1 MMRFSVGLICL
12 PLILSG
18 CSRDEAPAAP
28 VPQATASAD
37 AAAAASAPLPAP
49 AAVDEKVLLPQLMQA
64 VFADAYR
71 PASKDALAE
80 LPEPDERS
88 VRSLHLITPT
98 GAKVL
103 ENGLAALVV
112 NGEMAD
118 EQGVTSTAH
127 VTPGRLSVYLLRQE
141 QGKWVVQ
148 RRHENVAE
156 LGSMGQSGSAQWVT
170 LAPGKPGLA
179 MLHGGTWQGYSI
191 RFLSLFDLSDE
202 NMRHML
208 GEQVESDSEGACGPE
223 TSECWRVDGN
233 WRIAAPADGQRYGDV
248 LIDFSGEREALPQGV
263 EGGKRVK
270 RAVKGS
276 ARYSYRDG
284 AYKLVD
290 GANLVPGV

>member
-18 CSRDEAPAAP
+18 CSRDKAPAAP
-28 VPQATASAD
+28 VPQASAG
-37 AAAAASAPLPAP
+37 AAAAVPAP
-49 AAVDEKVLLPQLMQA
+49 APAPVAVDEQVLLPQLMQA

-71 PASKDALAE
+71 PATKDALAE

-98 GAKVL
+98 AAKVL

-118 EQGVTSTAH
+118 EQGITSTAH

-141 QGKWVVQ
+141 NGKWVLQ
-148 RRHENVAE
+148 LRHENVAE

-208 GEQVESDSEGACGPE
+208 GEPVESDSEGACGPE
-223 TSECWRVDGN
+223 TSECWQVAGN
-233 WRIAAPADGQRYGDV
+233 WRIAAPAEGQRYGDV
-248 LIDFSGEREALPQGV
+248 LMDFSGAREALPQGA

-270 RAVKGS
+270 HAVKGS

-284 AYKLVD
+284 AYKLVS

>member
-1 MMRFSVGLICL
+1 MMRFSAGLICL

-18 CSRDEAPAAP
+18 CSRDTAPAAP
-28 VPQATASAD
+28 VPQASAS
-37 AAAAASAPLPAP
+37 AAAAAVPVPASAPVAL
-49 AAVDEKVLLPQLMQA
+49 DEKVLLPQLMQA
-64 VFADAYR
+64 AFAAAYR
-71 PASKDALAE
+71 PASKDALAD
-80 LPEPDERS
+80 LPEPDERN
-88 VRSLHLITPT
+88 VRTLHLITPIA
-98 GAKVL
+98 AKVL

-112 NGEMAD
+112 NGELAD
-118 EQGVTSTAH
+118 EQGTTSTAH

-141 QGKWVVQ
+141 QGKWAVQ

-156 LGSMGQSGSAQWVT
+156 LGSMGQSGAAQWVA

-223 TSECWRVDGN
+223 TSECWRVDAN
-233 WRIAAPADGQRYGDV
+233 WRIAAPAEGQRYGDV
-248 LIDFSGEREALPQGV
+248 LMDFSGEREALPPGA

-270 RAVKGS
+270 QAVKGS

-284 AYKLVD
+284 AYKLVN
-290 GANLVPGV
+290 GANLVPTI